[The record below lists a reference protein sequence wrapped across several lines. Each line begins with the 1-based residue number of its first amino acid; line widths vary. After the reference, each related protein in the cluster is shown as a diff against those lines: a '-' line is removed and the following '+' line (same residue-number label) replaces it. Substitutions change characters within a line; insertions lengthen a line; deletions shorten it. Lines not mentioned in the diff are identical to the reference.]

1 MFELELQMIFKAV
14 LAIFLGAIIGYEREL
29 KYRPA
34 GLRTHILVCLGASL
48 FTVLSLNAFPGADPA
63 RVATAIVIGIGFI
76 GAGTVI
82 QTKKKVTG
90 LTTAASLWVTAS
102 IGMIVGSGYYLL
114 AVVAACL
121 TYIVLELGRLEK
133 EIRK

>member
-1 MFELELQMIFKAV
+1 MIFKAI

-34 GLRTHILVCLGASL
+34 GLRTHILVCLGSAL
-48 FTVLSLNAFPGADPA
+48 FTVLSINGFPGSDPA

-76 GAGTVI
+76 GAGTVLQI
-82 QTKKKVTG
+82 KEKVIG

-102 IGMIVGSGYYLL
+102 IGMSVGAGFYLL
-114 AVVAACL
+114 GIVAATL
-121 TYIVLELGRLEK
+121 TYIILELGKIE
-133 EIRK
+133 RKTHR

>member
-1 MFELELQMIFKAV
+1 MFELELLMIFKAV

-34 GLRTHILVCLGASL
+34 GLRTHILVCLGSAL
-48 FTVLSLNAFPGADPA
+48 FTVLSVNAFPGSDPA

-82 QTKKKVTG
+82 QTKKKVIG

-102 IGMIVGSGYYLL
+102 IGMIVGVGYYLL
-114 AVVAACL
+114 AVVVAGL
-121 TYIVLELGRLEK
+121 TYLVLELGRIER